1 MANKI
6 QLRRDT
12 ASNWTSSNPTLSQ
25 GEQGYETDTGK
36 LKIGDGSTAWTSLG
50 YSFVSSNIGGAT
62 GVEFDDNVKVK
73 FGSSGGNELEIYTDG
88 TSSYITESGS
98 SHLNIQGQEIKFKN
112 ASGTSLMTLSA
123 SQMEVFHSGSKKLET
138 YSGGIQTTGTVNV
151 NNAYTL
157 PTADGTNGQVLTT
170 NGSGAVTFADAS
182 GGGATDLN
190 DLTPCVSNTTTDN
203 YGIGR
208 DVLGDITTG
217 IENVAFGALSG
228 QYITTGSSNTLYGR
242 NAGRFVT
249 TGSGN
254 VGIGLNAAT
263 GSNLNKL
270 TGDYNVGIGYRAGRS
285 VASTDNNTAIGY
297 NADNSGNPSGST
309 AIGSEAV
316 AAGSQATALTDSY
329 ASGADSLAAAI
340 ANNTSSY
347 GATGANSIAIG
358 ELAKST
364 NTDSVAIGSGASAT
378 GSESMALHK
387 GSLASGLYSTALG
400 NGAYATATN
409 SIALGT
415 SAYAY
420 GAGGAALGRNARSYG
435 EYAVGLANSYATNSN
450 SLAGAI
456 GTNSSSY
463 GALHDNGVA
472 LGYQA
477 VTTADKQI
485 ALGSSTAQVKVSG
498 AYTLPTAD
506 GSANQVL
513 QTDGSGA
520 LSFATVSGGGGDPDL
535 YRDNASSSTTPTA
548 SGTNAVAIGTN
559 AIASNTESV
568 ALGGDTLSSGY
579 KSFGAVIGNSNAAY
593 GATGWAAISIGLQ
606 SRATASDSI
615 ALGPSA
621 YASGSK
627 SLSLGYA
634 STASGTN
641 SIAVGNSTSNAYLA
655 TSFGEYAL
663 SESQG
668 KYSYASGRFGS
679 TEGSAQTGTYVLRA
693 DTTDATSEALT
704 TRNNGG
710 VQSDNQVNLPN
721 NSCYGFTGTVIARE
735 DSSSTNDFAVW
746 EIKGGAVRA
755 GSASTTA
762 LGSYNINKISESTG
776 AANWSIA
783 LSADTTNGAVAITVT
798 GEASHSIRWVATVN
812 TTEVIY

>member
-1 MANKI
+1 M
-6 QLRRDT
+6 
-12 ASNWTSSNPTLSQ
+12 STS
-25 GEQGYETDTGK
+25 
-36 LKIGDGSTAWTSLG
+36 
-50 YSFVSSNIGGAT
+50 
-62 GVEFDDNVKVK
+62 
-73 FGSSGGNELEIYTDG
+73 
-88 TSSYITESGS
+88 
-98 SHLNIQGQEIKFKN
+98 
-112 ASGTSLMTLSA
+112 
-123 SQMEVFHSGSKKLET
+123 
-138 YSGGIQTTGTVNV
+138 TTGTGTI
-151 NNAYTL
+151 TL
-157 PTADGTNGQVLTT
+157 GSAEDGYQ
-170 NGSGAVTFADAS
+170 TFADAGVANSDVVRYVIEDGSNFEIGTGTYTSS
-182 GGGATDLN
+182 GTTLTRTVSESSNSDAAINLSGSATVFIGATAEDIPALYADSASGSAVTPTANTGGAYNSVAIGNGADIGVGRGESIAIGTNSFCNQSQAIALGHGA
-190 DLTPCVSNTTTDN
+190 TT
-203 YGIGR
+203 
-208 DVLGDITTG
+208 
-217 IENVAFGALSG
+217 SG
-228 QYITTGSSNTLYGR
+228 FAGVTLGR
-242 NAGRFVT
+242 NAT
-249 TGSGN
+249 
-254 VGIGLNAAT
+254 AT
-263 GSNLNKL
+263 SN
-270 TGDYNVGIGYRAGRS
+270 YA
-285 VASTDNNTAIGY
+285 TAIG
-297 NADNSGNPSGST
+297 P
-309 AIGSEAV
+309 
-316 AAGSQATALTDSY
+316 SY
-329 ASGADSLAAAI
+329 ASGTDSLAAAI
-340 ANNTSSY
+340 TNNTSSY
-347 GATGANSIAIG
+347 GATGTNSIALG
-358 ELAKST
+358 ELAKAT

-387 GSLASGLYSTALG
+387 GSLASGLSSTALG
-400 NGAYATATN
+400 YGAYATATN

-463 GALHDNGVA
+463 GAKHDYGVA
-472 LGYQA
+472 FGYQA

-485 ALGSSTAQVKVSG
+485 ALGSGTAQVKVSG

-535 YRDNASSSTTPTA
+535 YRDNASSATTPTA

-579 KSFGAVIGNSNAAY
+579 KSFGAVIGNSNSAY
-593 GATGWAAISIGLQ
+593 GATGYAAISIGLQ

-615 ALGPSA
+615 ALGPSS
-621 YASGSK
+621 YASGTN
-627 SLSLGYA
+627 SLTLGYA

-693 DTTDATSEALT
+693 DTTDATPEGLT

-721 NSCYGFTGTVIARE
+721 NSAYFFSGTCIARE
-735 DSSSTNDFAVW
+735 QAADGTDVGAWEFKGAIRREANAGTTTLIKSTIDDFNVP
-746 EIKGGAVRA
+746 
-755 GSASTTA
+755 
-762 LGSYNINKISESTG
+762 TG
-776 AANWSIA
+776 WAIA
-783 LSADTTNGAVAITVT
+783 LSADTTNGALQITVT
-798 GEASHSIRWVATVN
+798 GAASTDIRWVATVQ
-812 TTEVIY
+812 TSEVIYA